1 MLSLEEVKKLV
12 EIGRG
17 SVLSVLKGEEFGVP
31 EDVKERFFEKRG
43 VFVTLLTFPKKE
55 LRGCV
60 GIPYPLYPLWRGVV
74 EASIG
79 AAFRDPRF
87 EPLRPEEL
95 SSVLWEISLLTEPV
109 EIKKERISEEVKVG
123 RDGLIVEKG
132 KIRGLLLPQVPLKF
146 GWDLEEFLRHTCMKA
161 GLGPDCWRE
170 EGVKIYRFEAE
181 VFEEV
186 EPWGEV
192 RRVR

>member
-17 SVLSVLKGEEFGVP
+17 SVLSVLKGEEFEVP